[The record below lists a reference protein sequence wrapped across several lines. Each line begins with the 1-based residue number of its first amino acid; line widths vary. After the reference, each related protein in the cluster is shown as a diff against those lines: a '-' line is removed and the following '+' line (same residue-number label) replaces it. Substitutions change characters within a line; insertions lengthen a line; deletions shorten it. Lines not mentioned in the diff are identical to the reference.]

1 MTVNHEAPKEPRFG
15 LEYNYANV
23 TFSSKTDAMAA
34 QVALDGKPMHRGVVL
49 GTDVV
54 AGTLSSGEAGRG
66 AYEHEPDIDESDL
79 VSCSDD
85 DDMFDEMD
93 EGPC

>member
-1 MTVNHEAPKEPRFG
+1 
-15 LEYNYANV
+15 
-23 TFSSKTDAMAA
+23 MAA
-34 QVALDGKPMHRGVVL
+34 QVALNGKLLHRGVVL

-54 AGTLSSGEAGRG
+54 AVTLISGEARRG
-66 AYEHEPDIDESDL
+66 IYEHEPDVDESDL

-93 EGPC
+93 EGLC